1 MTAKYRA
8 EYRKQQ
14 REKRAAEISTHDREM
29 LEAMRKLRPFTYGA
43 ALGDDPRCVAT
54 RVLML
59 AIDDMAGIITGD
71 REYFWAGDAR
81 NVVTG
86 FKG

>member
-1 MTAKYRA
+1 MLGLSGAVRPA
-8 EYRKQQ
+8 L
-14 REKRAAEISTHDREM
+14 AADG
-29 LEAMRKLRPFTYGA
+29 P
-43 ALGDDPRCVAT
+43 
-54 RVLML
+54 
-59 AIDDMAGIITGD
+59 AGIITGD